1 VFAAA
6 TYFKAANGNACSAG
20 TAVSTLEDCKEAA
33 SELGYG
39 EATELP
45 VAEQDGRPP
54 RCFFWDH
61 SLPGGTGEVMKVAY
75 FNPELNPQDPNYGF
89 EGPEKGGICNAAQ
102 DTDGVPLTPS
112 CHTPDTCV
120 FPFEYLEVQ
129 YNSCTEIGQDGTA
142 GLHPCWCSLVAQL
155 TVDSSEWIYC
165 DSNADGSADG
175 SADDNPGSGA
185 GAALPLAHVPV
196 HCLRVHVH

>member
-1 VFAAA
+1 MFAAA

-54 RCFFWDH
+54 RCFFWDQ
-61 SLPGGTGEVMKVAY
+61 LPGGTGVVTKVAY

-142 GLHPCWCSLVAQL
+142 GLHPCCCVFPFEYLGVQYNSCTDVGRDGEGTQPCWCSLVAQL
-155 TVDSSEWIYC
+155 TVDSSEWIY
-165 DSNADGSADG
+165 
-175 SADDNPGSGA
+175 
-185 GAALPLAHVPV
+185 
-196 HCLRVHVH
+196 